1 MYDVRLFFDIGTRFK
16 FIGCSSLKK
25 KTEKKKKLS
34 KRLSTSNAIRR
45 HRFEE
50 K

>member
-25 KTEKKKKLS
+25 KTEKKKTKQE
-34 KRLSTSNAIRR
+34 TIYI
-45 HRFEE
+45 
-50 K
+50 

>member
-25 KTEKKKKLS
+25 KKQKKKKN
-34 KRLSTSNAIRR
+34 KQETIYI
-45 HRFEE
+45 
-50 K
+50 